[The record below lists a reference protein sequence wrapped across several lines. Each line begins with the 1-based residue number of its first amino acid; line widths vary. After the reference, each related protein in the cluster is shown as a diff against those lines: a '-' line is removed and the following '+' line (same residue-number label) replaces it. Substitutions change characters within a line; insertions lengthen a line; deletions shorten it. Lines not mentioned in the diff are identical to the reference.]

1 MQTGTQIQMQNR
13 GKDMA
18 TLMQKDALI
27 EYVVS
32 ALALMCREE
41 HAHQQPGHPEAL
53 LPEEKELCQLRA
65 WLYKTDHEAINRQA
79 VIDQVK
85 PIFDRYQQLNQTQAG

>member
-1 MQTGTQIQMQNR
+1 
-13 GKDMA
+13 MA

-32 ALALMCREE
+32 ALALMCRKE
-41 HAHQQPGHPEAL
+41 HAHQQSGQQEEL

-65 WLYKTDHEAINRQA
+65 WLYKTDHEVINRQA

-85 PIFDRYQQLNQTQAG
+85 PIIERYQQLNRTQAG